1 MRLRALAALAV
12 PCLLVFPALAVGDA
26 VIRSQAMLAS
36 TIAEFFVEK
45 DRIRVELEIGL
56 ADLPAFRNLVPD
68 EIYQK
73 LGNPPLSLTERL
85 PQFFRED
92 LAIVGEGGERLPGRI
107 LGIEPRRR
115 IRRDELSGEPL
126 PVAEG
131 DEELV
136 VFARLEYRLT
146 GQPETLTIQAPGRG
160 ASVGF
165 VVYHRG
171 IPVNDF
177 RYLTPAQTLVLDW
190 IDPWYTHFQT
200 RNLRRAYFE
209 PMSGFIYVEPYEVR
223 KEIIVRPRDLQH
235 WVDLGLADRE
245 TIPVEMQGELKRR
258 AAEFLR
264 GHQPVLID
272 GKRVEPELARI
283 NFLERTLTAS
293 RVIDPPV
300 ELDAYSAI
308 LGVIFVYPTEGL
320 PERVTMDWDLWS
332 DRIQRV
338 PGASVDQAGPL
349 PIYLEPDFRVL
360 EWQNFLK
367 NPELPTLLV
376 LETPPGAPVRWMGR
390 LRWVVLIAALGVSAW
405 WVRAP
410 RRRAAGVGVAWAA
423 AAIAF
428 WIAGSGPQSNERSG
442 ALMSGLLHNIYRAFD
457 FRDEERIY
465 DTLAKSVAGDLLTQ
479 TYLEARR
486 GLELVNQGGARVK
499 VKKIELVEFETEPAA
514 SGGFSATAT
523 WIVAG
528 SVGHWGHIHQRSNQ
542 YRAALDVAPVDGVWK
557 LVGLEI
563 LEQERL

>member
-1 MRLRALAALAV
+1 VV
-12 PCLLVFPALAVGDA
+12 PCLLVFPTLAVGDA

-56 ADLPAFRNLVPD
+56 EDLPAFRNLVPD

-73 LGNPPLSLTERL
+73 LGNPPRPLAERL

-92 LAIVGEGGERLPGRI
+92 LAIVGDGGEPLPGRI

-115 IRRDELSGEPL
+115 VRRDELSGEPL
-126 PVAEG
+126 PAAEG

-136 VFARLEYRLT
+136 VFARLEYPLT
-146 GQPETLTIQAPGRG
+146 SQPETLTLHAPGRG

-177 RYLTPAQTLVLDW
+177 RYLTPAQTLELNW
-190 IDPWYTHFQT
+190 SDPWYTRFQT
-200 RNLRRAYFE
+200 RNLRRTYFE
-209 PMSGFIYVEPYEVR
+209 PMSGFIYVEPYEIR
-223 KEIIVRPRDLQH
+223 KEIIARPRDLQH

-245 TIPVEMQGELKRR
+245 TISVEMQGELKRR

-264 GHQPVLID
+264 GHQAVLID

-360 EWQNFLK
+360 EWQNFLT

-376 LETPPGAPVRWMGR
+376 LETPPSAPARWMGQ

-410 RRRAAGVGVAWAA
+410 RRRAAGIAVAWAA
-423 AAIAF
+423 AAISF
-428 WIAGSGPQSNERSG
+428 WIAGSGPQSNERAG
-442 ALMSGLLHNIYRAFD
+442 AVMSGLLHNIYRAFD

-499 VKKIELVEFETEPAA
+499 VKEIELIEFETEPAA